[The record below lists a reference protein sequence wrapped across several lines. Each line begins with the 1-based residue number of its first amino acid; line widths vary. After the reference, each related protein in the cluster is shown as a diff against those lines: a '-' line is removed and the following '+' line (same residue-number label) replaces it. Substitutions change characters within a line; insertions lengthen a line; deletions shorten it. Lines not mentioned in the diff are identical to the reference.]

1 MKNTMVVI
9 KNGGVKQPLT
19 LKGSQNQFGV
29 GAGTSKPTAVAGP
42 PTGGR
47 CISGGGAA
55 NVEEK

>member
-1 MKNTMVVI
+1 MVVI